1 MKNIVCESLREYGIH
16 EFIVQA
22 LDYEELHTLIL
33 KQLTIAS
40 KNKETFFFPLLVI
53 SNVNEESLVSI
64 IVHTITPYL
73 MPTIIDNL
81 DISNNFIVDSFTDAI
96 PHLKDSRVYQQY
108 FVALIERI
116 YNLMKESVDIKSVV
130 TCFKIISVCIDN
142 IKPGQLFSIIEYI
155 EKIIPI
161 GLSTLSKEP
170 TEWNEE
176 YLYIKKSFFKETEDI
191 LSAFQALES
200 YGKLVVGLWLKEDN
214 IPYYLKS
221 NNWKYKL
228 IGLMTLFKTSD
239 CLKKQDEIDT
249 VFELLLPILKDI
261 MNQHPQ
267 VRKVLYFLITNYCED
282 LPPIFKEKYHQVLV
296 PCLLEFI
303 KDPIKLLNEYAF
315 DAIVAFFE
323 SIPNSIAEEYIPI
336 FIPLIIDKLQDDNF
350 QFKAKV
356 INILASIMSIGEQS
370 AIPVSKFIFT
380 KYCNNFIV

>member
-22 LDYEELHTLIL
+22 LDYEELHALIL

-370 AIPVSKFIFT
+370 AIPVSKFIFI